1 MPDSH
6 EFSLDALADD
16 EALMNSLALSAGMR
30 ASLDY
35 LLTRL
40 AGYHSL
46 LELELED
53 NPTGNVYLTGSNS
66 TIRSARHLIGI
77 YDQLL
82 PDSEGNFEAIDI
94 AVLSASVVDRLQ
106 KIERAEI
113 QLHLPEGET
122 SLSVWGDLPL
132 LQAILF
138 HLPLVLIQ
146 PTDRGP
152 VHMHL
157 TIGRSSI
164 DDAWAKSRSGNLS
177 PGDYYSITVDL
188 HQEEPVDDEL
198 VSILEKQVVTPEFVI
213 NERLLYV
220 FGAVLQH
227 AGDICCRKGHN
238 FVHSLTVL
246 LPVYESQG
254 GMYKGASLEQAEL
267 RGNETILLVDDEAII
282 WDVVIDMLQSLG
294 YTVILASDGRECVEV
309 YRENPGKIDLVL
321 LDMIMPEMNGYD
333 AYFALRDIQADV
345 RVLLSSGYVK
355 EADAQDVLAA
365 GAAGFLKKPYR
376 LVDLAQKIREVLQ
389 GGT

>member
-1 MPDSH
+1 MPDSN
-6 EFSLDALADD
+6 EFSLNALADD
-16 EALMNSLALSAGMR
+16 ESLMNSLALSAGMR

-35 LLTRL
+35 LLSRL

-53 NPTGNVYLTGSNS
+53 NPAGNVYLTGSNN

-77 YDQLL
+77 YDHLL
-82 PDSEGNFEAIDI
+82 PDADSNFEAIDI
-94 AVLSASVVDRLQ
+94 GVLSASVVERLH
-106 KIERAEI
+106 KIDRAEI
-113 QLHLPEGET
+113 QLHLPVGDEQ
-122 SLSVWGDLPL
+122 LSVWGDLPL

-146 PTDRGP
+146 PTERGP

-157 TIGRSSI
+157 SIDRRSIDETWAKTRSS
-164 DDAWAKSRSGNLS
+164 DLS
-177 PGDYYSITVDL
+177 PGDYYAITIDP
-188 HQEEPVDDEL
+188 HKDEPDDEL

-227 AGDICCRKGHN
+227 AGDICCRKSQH

-254 GMYKGASLEQAEL
+254 GMYKGASLEQVEL
-267 RGNETILLVDDEAII
+267 RGDETILLVDDEAII

-294 YTVILASDGRECVEV
+294 YTVVLASDGRECVEV
-309 YRENPGKIDLVL
+309 YRENLGKIDLVL

-333 AYFALRDIQADV
+333 AYFALRDIDANV
-345 RVLLSSGYVK
+345 RVLLCSGYVN

-365 GAAGFLKKPYR
+365 GAAGFLKKPHR
-376 LVDLAQKIREVLQ
+376 LVDLAQKIREVMQ
-389 GGT
+389 GV